1 MEQTKSGLGIG
12 FISFDLPEQLV
23 RDNDEVR
30 VSVTTIPDDFKQT
43 FVIHANDMSNIQQLL
58 TLNISSITTKLNIVF
73 RRKSLFEND
82 PIIASAAIDA
92 DSFPK
97 HKIDME
103 SLKDSGLKEI
113 TMLKFDI
120 YEPIQGLNGSLRNTG
135 LAEVQRTV
143 IGHLNVKLFS
153 TDAFPEAISNKVF
166 NITTYNLKDKS
177 DAFTANENIR
187 PSIAQ

>member
-1 MEQTKSGLGIG
+1 MEQTKSGLVID

-103 SLKDSGLKEI
+103 SLKDSRLKEI
-113 TMLKFDI
+113 AMLKFDI

-135 LAEVQRTV
+135 LAEVQRAV

-153 TDAFPEAISNKVF
+153 TDAFPESISNKVF
-166 NITTYNLKDKS
+166 NITTYNLKDKH
-177 DAFTANENIR
+177 DALTANENIR